1 MVVPEEHRARQVWS
15 VVSSLDVSELE
26 KKYSSLGRRGFP
38 PRRLLALW
46 LYASLEGEHHASKL
60 ARRCKTDLAL
70 QWLCGG
76 HIPSDTTLKR
86 FRRENGDFFEDA
98 IVQTA
103 ALAHA
108 RGLLDI
114 EDLAADSLRLRAH
127 ASTAEVRTEARS
139 RERLDQLKAQDLST
153 ATDEEKHR
161 ARQKREKHEL
171 ALRRCANEERTNV
184 VLTNELA
191 GLLKFPHG
199 ASLPGHRITAMA
211 SGLAVRFVVG
221 VLIDASGHDYGKL
234 KPIVEKT
241 KQVLGQVDGLVL
253 DKLSVVLDAGFFSS
267 EDVLYAEQ
275 NADWLEAVIAPTPQP
290 DAEDRNA
297 RPGALRHRR
306 WVQAD
311 LPGRP

>member
-1 MVVPEEHRARQVWS
+1 MALDASAPLTKGRRRRLDAEPHFKLDQQRQLDAIRGCPDMVVPEEHRARQVWS

-86 FRRENGDFFEDA
+86 FRRENGDFCEDA

-114 EDLAADSLRLRAH
+114 EDLAADSLRCVH
-127 ASTAEVRTEARS
+127 T
-139 RERLDQLKAQDLST
+139 
-153 ATDEEKHR
+153 HP
-161 ARQKREKHEL
+161 
-171 ALRRCANEERTNV
+171 RRRF
-184 VLTNELA
+184 
-191 GLLKFPHG
+191 GPRRG
-199 ASLPGHRITAMA
+199 PA
-211 SGLAVRFVVG
+211 SGWT
-221 VLIDASGHDYGKL
+221 S
-234 KPIVEKT
+234 
-241 KQVLGQVDGLVL
+241 
-253 DKLSVVLDAGFFSS
+253 
-267 EDVLYAEQ
+267 
-275 NADWLEAVIAPTPQP
+275 
-290 DAEDRNA
+290 
-297 RPGALRHRR
+297 
-306 WVQAD
+306 
-311 LPGRP
+311 